1 MMMRST
7 LRLVRRSLSG
17 APLPGPRFHRVQY
30 QFERSRLLV
39 KAYYLLSI
47 YFSASII
54 PGLHNVAHDAQAWLF
69 LWPVRWLAY
78 VEVAT
83 AVDVLTLAWLIASL
97 LAFAFTDNRMVRLLF
112 SVALLQVAAAAN
124 SLGGINHAYHA
135 WFWMSVVLVFLPNAH
150 GTRADK
156 MAFLSVIAGCQAL
169 LLTFYT
175 LAGFQKFGAGAAAL
189 QHDLTGNFSSSSL
202 AATLADRMLQT
213 GTQPLLAEF
222 VIDHPWLSQPLFLP
236 IIFIQMMSIIIAFRP
251 RLHLAWGLALIAF
264 HVGTW
269 LLMEILFIQH
279 IALLA
284 LFLMAS
290 PFAPRKLEW
299 RQALDDIP
307 VAGPA
312 LSWVVRQVRWRNPRL
327 KPELPSAE

>member
-7 LRLVRRSLSG
+7 LRLLRRSLSG
-17 APLPGPRFHRVQY
+17 APFPGSPFQRVQRL
-30 QFERSRLLV
+30 FDRSRLLV
-39 KAYYLLSI
+39 RAYYLLSI

-54 PGLHNVAHDAQAWLF
+54 PGLHNAVVDTQSWLF

-78 VEVAT
+78 VNVVVA
-83 AVDVLTLAWLIASL
+83 ADVLMLSWLILSL
-97 LAFAFTDNRMVRLLF
+97 LAFAFTDSRTVRLLF
-112 SVALLQVAAAAN
+112 SAVLLEVAAIAN
-124 SLGGINHAYHA
+124 SSGGMNHAYHA
-135 WFWMSVVLVFLPNAH
+135 WFWMSVLLVFLPTAH
-150 GTRADK
+150 ATRARK
-156 MAFLSVIAGCQAL
+156 MAFLSVIAGCQTL

-189 QHDLTGNFSSSSL
+189 QRDLTGNFSSSSL

-213 GTQPLLAEF
+213 GTQPPLAQV
-222 VIDHPWLSQPLFLP
+222 VIDHPWLSQPLFVP
-236 IIFIQMMSIIIAFRP
+236 IVFIQMMSIIIAFRP
-251 RLHLAWGLALIAF
+251 RLHQAWGVALIAF
-264 HVGTW
+264 HIGTW

-279 IALLA
+279 VALLA
-284 LFLMAS
+284 LFLVAS

-312 LSWVVRQVRWRNPRL
+312 LSWVARQVRWRNPRL